1 MRLMNYPVCLAAATP
16 SHSEGELTNFFMFE
30 FFDYEVLRII
40 WWILLGVL
48 LIGFAIMDG
57 FDLGVA
63 ILLPFVAKTDIE
75 RRVVLNTVGPVWD
88 GNQVWFILGG
98 GAIFAAWPY
107 VYAVSFSGFY
117 FAMLLVLLALILRPV
132 GFDYRS
138 KLQNKI
144 WRKVW
149 DCCLFISGFVPS
161 LVFGVAIGN
170 VLQGVPFS
178 FNEYMVIENKI
189 TFFGL
194 FTPFSLFCGV
204 MSVVMITVHGACFLA
219 IKTEGLIQ
227 KRVLK
232 LLQIFPIMI
241 LVLFALGGL
250 FIGSIASYK
259 IINFA
264 GTLAESNPLQK
275 EVVKEVGN
283 WNANYGKHSWMLI
296 APICGFVG
304 QLFLLFFVMIKHYGK
319 AFIAS
324 AISIFGIISTVGLTL
339 FPFILPS
346 SLNPSA
352 SLTIWDASSSY
363 FTLVVMLIAALIFV
377 PTIIIYTSWV
387 FSVLRGKVTEK
398 TIEKDSKF
406 LY

>member
-1 MRLMNYPVCLAAATP
+1 ML
-16 SHSEGELTNFFMFE
+16 E

-40 WWILLGVL
+40 WWALLGVL

-63 ILLPFVAKTDIE
+63 ILLPFVAKKDIE

-98 GAIFAAWPY
+98 GAIFAAWPH

-138 KLQNKI
+138 KIQNPT
-144 WRKVW
+144 WRKTW
-149 DCCLFISGFVPS
+149 DICLFISGFVPS

-178 FNEYMVIENKI
+178 FNEFMVIENKI
-189 TFFGL
+189 GFFDL

-204 MSVVMITVHGACFLA
+204 FSVVMITTHGACFLA
-219 IKTEGLIQ
+219 IKTEGKIQ
-227 KRVLK
+227 KRTLRFLSISPV
-232 LLQIFPIMI
+232 I
-241 LVLFALGGL
+241 LITLFALGGV
-250 FIGSIASYK
+250 FVESINSYK
-259 IINFA
+259 ITKFA
-264 GTLAESNPLQK
+264 GTLAESDPLNK
-275 EVVKEVGN
+275 EVIKESGN
-283 WNANYGKHSWMLI
+283 WNANYKNYHWMLL
-296 APICGFVG
+296 APILGFLG
-304 QLFLLFFVMIKHYGK
+304 EILTFFFVRSKAFGK
-319 AFIAS
+319 AFIAHS
-324 AISIFGIISTVGLTL
+324 IAIFGIISTVGLTL

-346 SLNPSA
+346 SLNPNA
-352 SLTIWDASSSY
+352 SLTIWDASSSE
-363 FTLVVMLIAALIFV
+363 FTLFVMLIAAVIFV
-377 PTIIIYTSWV
+377 PIIIFYTSWV
-387 FSVLRGKVTEK
+387 FMVLRGKVNDK

>member
-1 MRLMNYPVCLAAATP
+1 ML
-16 SHSEGELTNFFMFE
+16 E

-40 WWILLGVL
+40 WWVLLGVL

-63 ILLPFVAKTDIE
+63 ILLPFVAKKDIE
-75 RRVVLNTVGPVWD
+75 RRVLLNSVGAVWE

-138 KLQNKI
+138 KIDNKT

-149 DCCLFISGFVPS
+149 DIGLFISGFVPS

-170 VLQGVPFS
+170 VLQGIAFS
-178 FNEYMVIENKI
+178 FNEFMVMENKI
-189 TFFGL
+189 TFFSL
-194 FTPFSLFCGV
+194 FSPFTLFCGV
-204 MSVVMITVHGACFLA
+204 FSVIMIASHGACYLV
-219 IKTEGLIQ
+219 IKTEDQIQ
-227 KRVLK
+227 KRALK
-232 LLQIFPIMI
+232 FLKIAPVMI
-241 LVLFALGGL
+241 IILFLFGGF
-250 FIGSIASYK
+250 FIELIDSYK

-264 GTLAESNPLQK
+264 GVLADSNPMNK
-275 EVVKEVGN
+275 EVAKVNGG
-283 WNANYGKHSWMLI
+283 WNDNYIQYKWMLI
-296 APICGFVG
+296 APILGFFG
-304 QLFLLFFVMIKHYGK
+304 QILVLFFNQIKAYGK

-324 AISIFGIISTVGLTL
+324 SVSIFGIISTVGFTT

-346 SLNPSA
+346 SLNPNA
-352 SLTIWDASSSY
+352 SLTVWDASSSQ
-363 FTLVVMLIAALIFV
+363 FTLAVMLIAALIFV
-377 PTIIIYTSWV
+377 PIILAYTSWV
-387 FSVLRGKVTEK
+387 FMVMRGKVTSKE
-398 TIEKDSKF
+398 IEKNSKF

>member
-1 MRLMNYPVCLAAATP
+1 ML
-16 SHSEGELTNFFMFE
+16 E

-40 WWILLGVL
+40 WWVLLGVL

-57 FDLGVA
+57 FDLGVG
-63 ILLPFVAKTDIE
+63 ILLPFVAKTDSE
-75 RRVVLNTVGPVWD
+75 RRVVLNSVGPVWD

-138 KLQNKI
+138 KIQNKT
-144 WRKVW
+144 WRQTW
-149 DCCLFISGFVPS
+149 DICIFISGLVPS

-178 FNEYMVIENKI
+178 FDEFMVIENKI
-189 TFFGL
+189 GFFAL
-194 FTPFSLFCGV
+194 FTPFTLLCGL
-204 MSVVMITVHGACFLA
+204 MSVAMLATHGATYLA
-219 IKTEGLIQ
+219 IKTEGEIQ
-227 KRVLK
+227 KRVKKFLK
-232 LLQIFPIMI
+232 FSPFI
-241 LVLFALGGL
+241 VVALFALGGVFL
-250 FIGSIASYK
+250 KFIECYQLQD
-259 IINFA
+259 FA
-264 GTLAESNPLQK
+264 GTLGESNPLRK
-275 EVVKEVGN
+275 TVISSRGCWFGN
-283 WNANYGKHSWMLI
+283 YEKYKWMII
-296 APICGFVG
+296 APTLGFVG
-304 QLFLLFFVMIKHYGK
+304 QILISLFLKIKSPGK

-324 AISIFGIISTVGLTL
+324 SLSIFGIISTVGLTL

-352 SLTIWDASSSY
+352 SLTVWDASSSE
-363 FTLVVMLIAALIFV
+363 FTLMVMFIAAIIFV
-377 PTIIIYTSWV
+377 PIILAYTSWV
-387 FSVLRGKVTEK
+387 YAVLRGKVTEK
-398 TIEKDSKF
+398 DIKQDSNF